1 MALRRNDLKALRNLI
16 AEAHAVI
23 ASTKQPEARTERAS
37 ELLTAALHL
46 TDTLIEISPAAVL
59 GAKGGKQ
66 TAKRG
71 AEYFREIAAKR
82 KTHGGGRPKG
92 KVN

>member
-1 MALRRNDLKALRNLI
+1 MASRKNDLKALRNLI
-16 AEAHAVI
+16 SDAHDVI
-23 ASTKQPEARTERAS
+23 ASTKQPEARTERAC

-59 GAKGGKQ
+59 GAKGGKE

-71 AEYFREIAAKR
+71 PEYFRKIAAQR
-82 KTHGGGRPKG
+82 KTRAGGRPLKS
-92 KVN
+92 VQ